1 MTGFFS
7 GTATAMITPF
17 GADGGVNFNSFGEM
31 IERQITADTDMLVI
45 LGTTGEPAT
54 MTEEE
59 KISVMEY
66 SVKKAKGRIKIVFGC
81 GSNCTEHAVSAAKQA
96 EAIGAE
102 GLLAVTPYYNKCTQN
117 GLYAYYKSICEAVKI
132 PVIAY
137 NVPSRTGVNIQP
149 ATMARIAEIPNMA
162 GIKDAGGNM
171 SQTMEIFR
179 SIRGKCDLY
188 SGEDALNFPILAV
201 GGSGVI
207 SVLSN
212 VVPADVKKLY
222 TLIKEGRTEE
232 ACALQ
237 DKLLPLS
244 QACFLEVN
252 PIPAK
257 AAMNLLGF
265 DAGTPRAPLSEIEP
279 NNKEKLRKAMADYG
293 LEIKA

>member
-17 GADGGVNFNSFGEM
+17 GADGGVNFNTFGEM
-31 IERQITADTDMLVI
+31 IERQITAGTDMLVI

-59 KISVMEY
+59 KVSVMEY

-96 EAIGAE
+96 EAIGAD

-171 SQTMEIFR
+171 SQTMETFR

-265 DAGTPRAPLSEIEP
+265 DAGVPRAPLSEIEP

>member
-31 IERQITADTDMLVI
+31 IERQITAGTDMLVI

-59 KISVMEY
+59 KVSVMEY

-81 GSNCTEHAVSAAKQA
+81 GSNCTDHAVSAAKQA
-96 EAIGAE
+96 EAIGAD

-222 TLIKEGRTEE
+222 TLLKEGRTEE

-279 NNKEKLRKAMADYG
+279 NNKEKLRTAMADYG

>member
-1 MTGFFS
+1 MTGFLS

-17 GADGGVNFNSFGEM
+17 GAGGINFNAFGEM
-31 IERQITADTDMLVI
+31 IEYQLAGGTDMLVI

-59 KISVMEY
+59 KTAVMEY
-66 SVKKAKGRIKIVFGC
+66 AVKKAKGRAKLVFGC
-81 GSNCTEHAVSAAKQA
+81 GSNSTERAVAAAKKA
-96 EAIGAE
+96 EQIGAD

-117 GLYAYYKSICEAVKI
+117 GLYAYYESICSAVRI

-149 ATMARIAEIPNMA
+149 ATMGRLAGIENMA

-171 SQTMEIFR
+171 SQTMETLR
-179 SIRGKCDLY
+179 LIRGRCDLY
-188 SGEDALNFPILAV
+188 SGEDALNLPILAV
-201 GGSGVI
+201 GGSGVV

-212 VVPADVKKLY
+212 LVPADVKKLY
-222 TLIKEGRTEE
+222 TLIKTGKTEE
-232 ACALQ
+232 AYALQ
-237 DKLLPLS
+237 DKLLPLA
-244 QACFLEVN
+244 QACFVEVN

-265 DAGTPRAPLSEIEP
+265 DAGLPRAPLTQIEAP
-279 NNKEKLRKAMADYG
+279 NLEKLCAAMINYG
-293 LEIKA
+293 LEIKK

>member
-31 IERQITADTDMLVI
+31 IERQITAGTDMLVI

-59 KISVMEY
+59 KVSVMEY

-81 GSNCTEHAVSAAKQA
+81 GSNCTDHAVSAAKQA
-96 EAIGAE
+96 EAIGAD

-279 NNKEKLRKAMADYG
+279 NHKEKLRKAMADYG

>member
-31 IERQITADTDMLVI
+31 IERQITAGTDMLVI

-59 KISVMEY
+59 KVSVMEY

-96 EAIGAE
+96 EAIGAD

-279 NNKEKLRKAMADYG
+279 NNKEKLRKSMADYG

>member
-31 IERQITADTDMLVI
+31 IERQITAGTDMLVI

-59 KISVMEY
+59 KVSVMEY

-81 GSNCTEHAVSAAKQA
+81 GSNCTDHAVSAAKQA
-96 EAIGAE
+96 EAIGAD

-279 NNKEKLRKAMADYG
+279 NNKEKIRKVMADYG

>member
-31 IERQITADTDMLVI
+31 IERQITAGTDMLVI

-59 KISVMEY
+59 KVSVMEY

-81 GSNCTEHAVSAAKQA
+81 GSNCTDHAVSAAKQA
-96 EAIGAE
+96 EAIGAD

-207 SVLSN
+207 SLLSN

>member
-17 GADGGVNFNSFGEM
+17 GADGGVNFNTFGEM
-31 IERQITADTDMLVI
+31 IERQITAGTDMLVI

-59 KISVMEY
+59 KVSVMEY

-96 EAIGAE
+96 EAIGAD

-171 SQTMEIFR
+171 SQTMETFR

-201 GGSGVI
+201 GGNGVI

-265 DAGTPRAPLSEIEP
+265 DAGMPRAPLSEIEP

>member
-31 IERQITADTDMLVI
+31 IERQITAGTDMLVI

-59 KISVMEY
+59 KVSVMEY

-81 GSNCTEHAVSAAKQA
+81 GSNCTDHAVSAAKQA
-96 EAIGAE
+96 EAIGAD